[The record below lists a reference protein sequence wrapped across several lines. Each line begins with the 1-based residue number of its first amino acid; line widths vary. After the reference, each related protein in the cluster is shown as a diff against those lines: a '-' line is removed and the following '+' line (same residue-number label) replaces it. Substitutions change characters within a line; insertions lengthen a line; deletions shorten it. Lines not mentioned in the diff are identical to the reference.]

1 MPPPP
6 PAAPPAHAP
15 AAGALP
21 AAMGE
26 PPPAP
31 LALPP
36 QWAGLPY
43 VHKHGRIDLE
53 ATRFRLTAMMLRLG
67 LGEDQVAGLDCD
79 ALWTRITGHH
89 NRDALVNG
97 GKKWEKI
104 INPPLS
110 GREAA
115 RVVLV
120 AWDFGATPPMWTSVD
135 PTRRAKRAQDKLE
148 QAEQRKKRRVPPAPA
163 APAAP
168 AATRPV
174 GLSDEER
181 DAFDVAFPEGVWP
194 ERARHMLPFLVKT
207 TRIAQD
213 KELMMAAIQGEGED
227 ELDEAWDAAE
237 SRGERAP
244 LLIEFAC
251 PELQRDDDI
260 VCATLT
266 GVEASYRD
274 DCWVDTV
281 KTYMTSAQQDSVDFA
296 IRTVKASTA
305 SWVAFSARVQ
315 MDPRVLNIVIA
326 DSSWWQELDDSPLRR
341 KLVKIAGR
349 LSAANRA

>member
-43 VHKHGRIDLE
+43 VHKRGRIDLE
-53 ATRFRLTAMMLRLG
+53 ATRLRLTAMMLRLG
-67 LGEDQVAGLDCD
+67 FGEDQVAGLDCD

-89 NRDALVNG
+89 NRDALVMG

-110 GREAA
+110 GRATK
-115 RVVLV
+115 RTVLV
-120 AWDFGATPPMWTSVD
+120 AWDLGATPPMWTSVD
-135 PTRRAKRAQDKLE
+135 PTRRVKRAQQKLE
-148 QAEQRKKRRVPPAPA
+148 QAEQRKKRRVDATASAASAASA
-163 APAAP
+163 APE
-168 AATRPV
+168 ATRPV

-207 TRIAQD
+207 TRIAHD
-213 KELMMAAIQGEGED
+213 KERDTGHKARALCPALCPVSAAPRTLRRSVRAGAR
-227 ELDEAWDAAE
+227 AWAPSCPSLLLLWVPGLE
-237 SRGERAP
+237 YWPLP
-244 LLIEFAC
+244 LLTPHI
-251 PELQRDDDI
+251 LGG
-260 VCATLT
+260 VLGT
-266 GVEASYRD
+266 G
-274 DCWVDTV
+274 C
-281 KTYMTSAQQDSVDFA
+281 
-296 IRTVKASTA
+296 
-305 SWVAFSARVQ
+305 
-315 MDPRVLNIVIA
+315 
-326 DSSWWQELDDSPLRR
+326 
-341 KLVKIAGR
+341 
-349 LSAANRA
+349 